1 MQVTAPPIF
10 ELCSPLLAKR
20 ALQATRDALVQD
32 GRVMVKGI
40 KACSELEL
48 LEAPMREDT
57 TRLLE
62 FVDLYDGKPRMDGH
76 LQQGPPPLFGFVLNG
91 IVINPTLNQVTANV
105 LSPPPALTFYNGNS
119 IGSGSC
125 V

>member
-1 MQVTAPPIF
+1 
-10 ELCSPLLAKR
+10 
-20 ALQATRDALVQD
+20 
-32 GRVMVKGI
+32 MVKGI

-62 FVDLYDGKPRMDGH
+62 VVDLYDGKPRMDGH